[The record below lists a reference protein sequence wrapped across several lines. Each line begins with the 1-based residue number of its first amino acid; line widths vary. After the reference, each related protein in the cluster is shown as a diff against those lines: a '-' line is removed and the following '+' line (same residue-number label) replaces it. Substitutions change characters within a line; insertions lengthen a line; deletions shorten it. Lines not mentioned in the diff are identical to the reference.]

1 MIPENTDTPLKADCP
16 SAPCSALEFLAQE
29 LDMPAE
35 HIREAARA
43 MRDER
48 DNDTEAELAAWE
60 LLRDVRMEMAAIAEA
75 SNQLHEAFFVMRHDW
90 KDGDFDLP
98 PLARIH
104 MEAMECKAIELG
116 KLLFQ
121 QNAEVSGQPPSATH
135 ADTKK
140 L

>member
-1 MIPENTDTPLKADCP
+1 MTTENTDTPQKADCP
-16 SAPCSALEFLAQE
+16 SASCSALEFLAQE

-43 MRDER
+43 MREKKI
-48 DNDTEAELAAWE
+48 TEAAK
-60 LLRDVRMEMAAIAEA
+60 D
-75 SNQLHEAFFVMRHDW
+75 LHAAFFVMRHDW

-116 KLLFQ
+116 KLLFRQ
-121 QNAEVSGQPPSATH
+121 QNAEHT
-135 ADTKK
+135 DR
-140 L
+140 

>member
-1 MIPENTDTPLKADCP
+1 MTTENTDTPLKADYS

-35 HIREAARA
+35 HIREAAIA
-43 MRDER
+43 MREKKIR
-48 DNDTEAELAAWE
+48 EAAND
-60 LLRDVRMEMAAIAEA
+60 
-75 SNQLHEAFFVMRHDW
+75 LHAAFFVMRHDW

-116 KLLFQ
+116 KLLFRQ
-121 QNAEVSGQPPSATH
+121 QNARDLAPPP
-135 ADTKK
+135 
-140 L
+140 

>member
-1 MIPENTDTPLKADCP
+1 MTTENTDTPLKADYS

-35 HIREAARA
+35 HIREAAIA
-43 MRDER
+43 MREKKIR
-48 DNDTEAELAAWE
+48 EAAND
-60 LLRDVRMEMAAIAEA
+60 
-75 SNQLHEAFFVMRHDW
+75 LHAAFFVMRHDW

-116 KLLFQ
+116 KLLFRQ
-121 QNAEVSGQPPSATH
+121 QNDQIHP
-135 ADTKK
+135 
-140 L
+140 

>member
-1 MIPENTDTPLKADCP
+1 MIPENTDTLQKADCP

-35 HIREAARA
+35 HIREAAIA
-43 MRDER
+43 MREKKIR
-48 DNDTEAELAAWE
+48 EAAND
-60 LLRDVRMEMAAIAEA
+60 
-75 SNQLHEAFFVMRHDW
+75 LHAAFFVMRHDW

-116 KLLFQ
+116 KLLFR
-121 QNAEVSGQPPSATH
+121 QNSVVERPVGFAPVTRPSKA
-135 ADTKK
+135 ARGKEQA
-140 L
+140 